1 MDGLNFTP
9 RNMQQLINNALKDA
23 TSLVVVTQDGDA
35 REAKA
40 PIELGTESM
49 AFKSDK
55 GTVVVP
61 FSAIQRLIIG

>member
-1 MDGLNFTP
+1 MDGLNFSP

-23 TSLVVVTQDGDA
+23 TSLVVVTQDGGA
-35 REAKA
+35 QTATA
-40 PIELGTESM
+40 PIELGIEAM

-61 FSAIQRLIIG
+61 YTAIQRLVIA